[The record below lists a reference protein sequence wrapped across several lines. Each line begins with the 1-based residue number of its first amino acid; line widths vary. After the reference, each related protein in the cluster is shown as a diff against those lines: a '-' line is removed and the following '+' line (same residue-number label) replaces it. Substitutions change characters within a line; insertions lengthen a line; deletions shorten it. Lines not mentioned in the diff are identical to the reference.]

1 MRLSR
6 NLRSR
11 ALIGVTI
18 VMSLVALMPVAPAL
32 ATHNTCELDLTP
44 EGPAPTTLGTTHTIT
59 ASLRPAGTDPNS
71 TSTANCTTRDGGP
84 VDVLF
89 EVSSNDTS
97 ATYSPTSIDRQ
108 STVLQPD
115 LGCTIPANANSC
127 TVSYTRTAA
136 TGTDTIVGWVADED
150 TVQDTVT
157 KTWTAPQAAFLDL
170 SPETDSNPPQTAHV
184 VTATVRDGVG
194 NLVSGVNVDF
204 EITSGPNANL
214 DTTRADRECVTGTD
228 GTCTISYTDA
238 ATNPAPPG
246 NVDSICGWLDP
257 ENDDVFSPFTSDAA
271 DGGDCDVE
279 ALEESDDSPVAGS
292 DSFGNDATDR
302 VSKTWQPPT
311 LTVSPSSDTASV
323 GTCNPFTL
331 TLLSGSNAPTS
342 NVTLDVEQVHS
353 LATNN
358 VSGDEPRVSFCTP
371 TTADGPNPSGVD
383 ENRGDL
389 RESPDNEGT
398 AGGETSNRTD
408 SNGRITIGIFV
419 EPTQNASGVGSVSLT
434 AWNDTTDNDDPDSA
448 EIRGTATKTW
458 VAAEARTI
466 DCEPEASSAEVGG
479 IVTITCT
486 VRDRFGAAL
495 AGQPVVIGSTGVGAV
510 PGEARLLTDSAG
522 QVTASATSFQLG
534 TQVATGTI
542 EADLLGAEPTEV
554 DPCDRAAGDPSGA
567 PTGVCADDVSI
578 TWTLPTTGTPV
589 PTACQTAAGAFIGTD
604 GNDVITGTTGN
615 DVICGRGGD
624 DTLRGLGGIDSIL
637 GGAGDDTILGA
648 AGQDRLAGGGDADT
662 ISGGADS
669 DAISGNA
676 GNDVLTGRA
685 GNDTIRGNT
694 GNDQLAGGRGNDTL
708 LGGTGRDTC
717 ATGPGRD
724 RTSSC

>member
-11 ALIGVTI
+11 ALIGITI
-18 VMSLVALMPVAPAL
+18 VMSLAALLPVAPAF

-44 EGPAPTTLGTTHTIT
+44 ETATSTLGTTHTIT
-59 ASLRPAGTDPNS
+59 ASLRPAGTDPNA
-71 TSTANCTTRDGGP
+71 TSTASCTTREGGP

-89 EVSSNDTS
+89 EVSSNDAS
-97 ATYSPTSIDRQ
+97 AAYSPTSIDRQ

-115 LGCTIPANANSC
+115 LGCTIPTNANSC
-127 TVSYTRTAA
+127 TVSYTRTTA

-150 TVQDTVT
+150 TVEDTVT

-194 NLVSGVNVDF
+194 NVVSGVNVDF
-204 EITSGPNANL
+204 EITSGPNTNL

-257 ENDDVFSPFTSDAA
+257 ENDDVYSPFTSDAA
-271 DGGDCDVE
+271 DGGDCDLE
-279 ALEESDDSPVAGS
+279 ALEESDDSAVAGS

-311 LTVSPSSDTASV
+311 LTVSPSSDTASI

-331 TLLSGSNAPTS
+331 TLLSGSNTPTA

-353 LATNN
+353 QATNN

-371 TTADGPNPSGVD
+371 TSSDGPNPSGVD

-398 AGGETSNRTD
+398 SGGETSNRTD
-408 SNGRITIGIFV
+408 ANGRITIGIFV
-419 EPTQNASGVGSVSLT
+419 EPTQNASGVGTVTLT

-458 VAAEARTI
+458 VTAEARTI
-466 DCEPEASSAEVGG
+466 DCEPEASTAEVGG
-479 IVTITCT
+479 TVAITCT

-495 AGQPVVIGSTGVGAV
+495 AGQPVVIGSSGVGSV
-510 PGEARLLTDSAG
+510 TSEARLLTNSAG
-522 QVTASATSFQLG
+522 QVTASASSFQLG
-534 TQVATGTI
+534 TQVLTGTI
-542 EADLLGAEPTEV
+542 EADLQGTEPTEV

-567 PTGVCADDVSI
+567 PTGICADDVSI
-578 TWTLPTTGTPV
+578 TWTLPTTGSPV
-589 PTACQTAAGAFIGTD
+589 PAICQTTPGAFIGSD
-604 GNDVITGTTGN
+604 GNDVITGTSAN
-615 DVICGRGGD
+615 DVICGRGGNDRLVGAAGNDRLMGGAGVDVLLGGDGQDRLSGGDDDDVLTGGDGADFMSGGNGNDTLGGKAGD
-624 DTLRGLGGIDSIL
+624 DTLRGNDGNDSLAGGLGNDSL
-637 GGAGDDTILGA
+637 NGGAGSDTCSGGQ
-648 AGQDRLAGGGDADT
+648 GQDRT
-662 ISGGADS
+662 
-669 DAISGNA
+669 
-676 GNDVLTGRA
+676 R
-685 GNDTIRGNT
+685 
-694 GNDQLAGGRGNDTL
+694 
-708 LGGTGRDTC
+708 
-717 ATGPGRD
+717 
-724 RTSSC
+724 SC